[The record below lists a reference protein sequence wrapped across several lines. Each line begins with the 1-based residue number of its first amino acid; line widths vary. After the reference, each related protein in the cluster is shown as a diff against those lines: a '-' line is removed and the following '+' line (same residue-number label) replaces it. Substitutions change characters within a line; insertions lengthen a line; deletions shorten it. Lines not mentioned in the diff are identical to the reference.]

1 MIDMRNIK
9 YGDNE
14 LSDKKIEFW
23 YNRWINFSLKYAFF
37 MYRGAVTVLISRI
50 RRKINQ
56 QNDIEM

>member
-23 YNRWINFSLKYAFF
+23 YNKWINFSLRYIFF
-37 MYRGAVTVLISRI
+37 MHRGAITVSVSKVRY
-50 RRKINQ
+50 KI
-56 QNDIEM
+56 D